1 MQNFL
6 AEATWAE
13 VLQIMGEKYVKSSI
27 DLWLGKAYISDF
39 DGKTVTVTAEN
50 SFKRDNIIKHYQSRV
65 EETLSQVM
73 DMKVRVMINCRE
85 DLGKEESNIFN
96 KTETPYNTEKEAKK
110 EEEDETVNIWNG
122 YTFENFVVGSSNRV
136 AQAACLNVA
145 TTPSTNINPLFIYGP
160 SGLGKTHL
168 LFAIINDVK
177 KRYRNYNILYV
188 TGEQFTNEIIDAIAS
203 SKASSSNGT
212 RPTGA
217 FRDKYRSVDML
228 LVDDIQFIAGKMTVQ
243 EEFFHTF
250 DTLYKLK
257 KQIVLT
263 SDRPPRDI
271 DLLEDRLR
279 TRFESGLIVDIQ
291 PPDPEL
297 RTAIFKQKTQS
308 LGLDVPNDVLSYM
321 AENIDSNIRQI
332 EGAIKKLWAQ
342 SFITSEK
349 ITLEM
354 AKTILAD
361 YLKSTRPV
369 ITTDKIFSILEKRYG
384 IMREEML
391 GKRRTGDIV
400 YARHIAIYL
409 IQEYTDLSLKKTGKL
424 FERDHTT
431 IMAARDSVQHRIKS
445 DAAFSREISDIKE
458 DLEKKK

>member
-6 AEATWAE
+6 AEATFAE
-13 VLQIMGEKYVKSSI
+13 VLQIMGEKYVASSI
-27 DLWLGKAYISDF
+27 NYWFAKAYISDF
-39 DGKTVTVTAEN
+39 DGINVTVTAEN
-50 SFKRDNIIKHYQSRV
+50 SFKRDIIISRYQSRL
-65 EETLSQVM
+65 EEELCRVM
-73 DMKVRVMINCRE
+73 ETKVRVIINSRE
-85 DLGKEESNIFN
+85 DLDKEEAQIFD
-96 KTETPYNTEKEAKK
+96 KTETPYTNEKETGVT
-110 EEEDETVNIWNG
+110 EENTDNIWNG

-136 AQAACLNVA
+136 AQAACFNVA
-145 TTPSTNINPLFIYGP
+145 CTPSTNINPLFIYGP

-168 LFAIINDVK
+168 LFAIINEVK
-177 KRYRNYNILYV
+177 RTHPKYNILYV

-203 SKASSSNGT
+203 SKASSSGGT
-212 RPTGA
+212 RPTGI

-250 DTLYKLK
+250 DTLYKLH

-263 SDRPPRDI
+263 SDRTPRDM
-271 DLLEDRLR
+271 DLLEERLR
-279 TRFESGLIVDIQ
+279 TRFESGLIADIQ

-308 LGLDVPNDVLSYM
+308 LGLEIPNDVLAYM
-321 AENIDSNIRQI
+321 AENIDSNVRQI

-342 SFITSEK
+342 SFITREK
-349 ITLEM
+349 ITLDM
-354 AKTILAD
+354 AKTVLAD

-369 ITTDKIFSILEKRYG
+369 ITPEKIFSVLERRYS
-384 IMREEML
+384 ISREEML

-400 YARHIAIYL
+400 YVRHIAIYL

-431 IMAARDSVQHRIKS
+431 IISARDSVLKRMKS
-445 DAAFSREISDIKE
+445 DAAFGKEISEIKE

>member
-6 AEATWAE
+6 AEATFAE
-13 VLQIMGEKYVKSSI
+13 VLQIMGEKYVESSVNFF
-27 DLWLGKAYISDF
+27 LGKAYISDF
-39 DGKTVTVTAEN
+39 DGVNITITAEN
-50 SFKRDNIIKHYQSRV
+50 SFKRDAIINRYKTRL
-65 EETLSQVM
+65 EDTLCQVM
-73 DMKVRVMINCRE
+73 DTKVRVIVNSRE
-85 DLGKEESNIFN
+85 DIGKEETNIFD
-96 KTETPYNTEKEAKK
+96 KTETPYTNEKK
-110 EEEDETVNIWNG
+110 EIPEESTDNIWNG

-136 AQAACLNVA
+136 AQAACINVA
-145 TTPSTNINPLFIYGP
+145 STPSTNINPLFIYGP

-168 LFAIINDVK
+168 LFAIINEVK
-177 KRYRNYNILYV
+177 KKHSNYNVLYV

-203 SKASSSNGT
+203 SKASSANGT
-212 RPTGA
+212 RPTGV

-250 DTLYKLK
+250 DTLYKLR

-263 SDRPPRDI
+263 SDRTPRDM
-271 DLLEDRLR
+271 DLLEERLR

-321 AENIDSNIRQI
+321 AENIDSNVRQI
-332 EGAIKKLWAQ
+332 EGAIKKIWAQ
-342 SFITSEK
+342 SFINREK

-354 AKTILAD
+354 AKTVLAD

-369 ITTDKIFSILEKRYG
+369 ITTDKIFSVLERRYS
-384 IMREEML
+384 ISREEML

-400 YARHIAIYL
+400 YVRHIAIYL

-424 FERDHTT
+424 FDRDHTT
-431 IMAARDSVQHRIKS
+431 IISARDSVLKRMKS
-445 DAAFSREISDIKE
+445 DAAFSREISEIKE

>member
-6 AEATWAE
+6 AEATFAE
-13 VLQIMGEKYVKSSI
+13 VLEIMGARYVISSV
-27 DLWLGKAYISDF
+27 DFWLGKAYISDF
-39 DGKTVTVTAEN
+39 DGVNVTVTAEN
-50 SFKRDNIIKHYQSRV
+50 AFKRDVIINRYQQRL
-65 EETLSQVM
+65 EDTLCEVM
-73 DMKVRVMINCRE
+73 GSKVRVIVNSRE
-85 DLGKEESNIFN
+85 DLGKEESRIFD
-96 KTETPYNTEKEAKK
+96 KTETPSNTTEKETS
-110 EEEDETVNIWNG
+110 EEENADNIWNG
-122 YTFENFVVGSSNRV
+122 YTFDNFVVGSSNRV

-145 TTPSTNINPLFIYGP
+145 STPSTNINPLFIYGP

-168 LFAIINDVK
+168 LFAIINEVK
-177 KRYRNYNILYV
+177 KLHGKYNVLYV

-203 SKASSSNGT
+203 SKVPSANGT
-212 RPTGA
+212 RSTGV

-243 EEFFHTF
+243 EEFFYTF

-263 SDRPPRDI
+263 SDRTPRDM
-271 DLLEDRLR
+271 DLLEERLR

-297 RTAIFKQKTQS
+297 RTAIIKQKTQQ
-308 LGLDVPNDVLSYM
+308 LGLEVPNDVLSYI
-321 AENIDSNIRQI
+321 AENIDSNVRQI

-342 SFITSEK
+342 SFINRES
-349 ITLEM
+349 ISLDM
-354 AKTILAD
+354 AKAVLAD
-361 YLKSTRPV
+361 YFKSTRPA
-369 ITTDKIFSILEKRYG
+369 ITTDKIFSVLERRYA
-384 IMREEML
+384 ISREEML
-391 GKRRTGDIV
+391 GKRRTGEIV

-431 IMAARDSVQHRIKS
+431 IISARDSVIKRMKS
-445 DAAFSREISDIKE
+445 DASFNREIMDIKE

>member
-96 KTETPYNTEKEAKK
+96 KTETPYNAEKDIKK
-110 EEEDETVNIWNG
+110 EETDETINIWNG

-177 KRYRNYNILYV
+177 KHYKNYNVLYV

-212 RPTGA
+212 RPTGE
-217 FRDKYRSVDML
+217 FREKYRSVDML

-271 DLLEDRLR
+271 DLLEERLR

-342 SFITSEK
+342 SFITRET

-354 AKTILAD
+354 TKTVLAD

-369 ITTDKIFSILEKRYG
+369 ITTDKIFSVLEKRYG
-384 IMREEML
+384 ISREEML

-431 IMAARDSVQHRIKS
+431 IISARDNVLHRIKS